1 MHATRPHVHF
11 TQSDRWNDSLPAER
25 VRCLVW
31 WNGWSGARVAALAAI
46 FMLALATLAAPAH
59 ASVDAPV
66 ARADDGAAVV
76 DAGSTGSDP
85 TDGEASPPEQN
96 QATARNAVYGFIT
109 HARAGEW
116 DEAAGYLAQP
126 MGGWPEGADPVL
138 LARALKLILD
148 ERLWIDF
155 SEIPDLRE
163 AVDGDDE
170 GTQPDDVRIGEIQV
184 GDELMAVDVVEED
197 GRWSFAPE
205 TVTKIPQFSRALGS
219 WWIAQLPAFLVD
231 FRFAEIDLWQWIG
244 LTAIALIGALL
255 GWLGSR
261 ILSRVA
267 KAGTDRG
274 FGALALS
281 LAAVSAPIGVLLSL
295 VAMQF
300 AEKLLGLNA
309 LAREN
314 LSLGSRAATAL
325 IVAWAIVR
333 WIRAM
338 STMIEEKMTARG
350 IAEAVAIVKIA
361 RMIAVVL
368 VWLLGVSAALQIFGL
383 DLSAVIAGLGIGTAA
398 LALAS
403 QQTLANLFGGASVL
417 ADRVLRPGDTV
428 NIGGTIATVEK
439 IGIRSTQLRTP
450 DRTLLVVAN
459 SDLAQS
465 RVEKMSARDGFRLS
479 AVLGLRYETTPTQM
493 RAIVAALRDVLA
505 KDALIDPASVR
516 VHFLA
521 FGASSLDV
529 DIKATIRTS
538 DAAIYR
544 ESVERLN
551 LAFMDTVA
559 AHGSGF
565 AFPSQTVYLAR
576 DSAPSG

>member
-197 GRWSFAPE
+197 GRWSSAPE

-338 STMIEEKMTARG
+338 STVLEEKMTARG
-350 IAEAVAIVKIA
+350 IGEAVAIVKIA

-439 IGIRSTQLRTP
+439 IGIRSTQLLTP